1 MAVVGGSVVGGGGFT
16 SIGRAVVVR
25 GGPTGTPVPA
35 IVVSDAVT
43 PIAVVLIVVLV
54 VVMELSIFLP
64 LLLMYSSTASR
75 ISLRIISY
83 DTKKIKK

>member
-35 IVVSDAVT
+35 IEVSV
-43 PIAVVLIVVLV
+43 VVLIVVLV

-83 DTKKIKK
+83 DAKKIKK